1 MKEFIICS
9 AIHYD
14 DGKQYTHQPKNI
26 TSGFVVCGRRHH
38 NCITTMGITMANR
51 HDELEAMNDVQGFM
65 TNTDRFVDRREG
77 YFIAKDAGQLLHN
90 MHDES
95 NLQLVSEDLYSEDL
109 Y

>member
-14 DGKQYTHQPKNI
+14 DGKEYPHQSKGI
-26 TSGFVVCGRRHH
+26 KSGFIVCGRRHH
-38 NCITTMGITMANR
+38 NCITTLSILMEDRYEKAMAMR
-51 HDELEAMNDVQGFM
+51 EAQGFL
-65 TNTDRFVDRREG
+65 TNTDRFVNRKEA

>member
-14 DGKQYTHQPKNI
+14 DGVKHDHQPKNI

-38 NCITTMGITMANR
+38 NCITTLSITMA
-51 HDELEAMNDVQGFM
+51 DKYDKVMAMRDAQGFM
-65 TNTDRFVDRREG
+65 TNTDRFVDRKEG
-77 YFIAKDAGQLLHN
+77 YFIAKDAGQLLHD
-90 MHDES
+90 MHDMS
-95 NLQLVSEDLYSEDL
+95 NPQLTSECLYSEDI

>member
-1 MKEFIICS
+1 MKEYIICS

-14 DGKQYTHQPKNI
+14 DGNKYEHQPKGME
-26 TSGFVVCGRRHH
+26 SGFVVCGRRHH
-38 NCITTMGITMANR
+38 NCIATLSITMA
-51 HDELEAMNDVQGFM
+51 DKYDKVMAMRDAQGFM